1 LQPFSLN
8 FKRFFLVLVMLSTL
22 VALPVTPAH
31 AASLPAEINKQ
42 FTPLQI
48 DAGGVSVLRVTI
60 FNPNSFELTNASW
73 TDNLVGVNDPGLF
86 IADPANVVN
95 TCGVPGD
102 VTAVPGTTT
111 LSLANGIVPAQSGS
125 TPGECYVEVSVSS
138 VTAGN
143 LINTIPDGNLN
154 AEGNDGGTPV
164 VITNTSPA
172 SATIT
177 VIAVSSPSLSK
188 SFNPSTIFV
197 GESTQLTITI
207 NNNDVDTNLTGV
219 SYTDTLPAGLSIAST
234 FIPIVSNCG
243 AGYTLNADPGTDTIA
258 LSGATVT
265 PSQNCTVTVSVTG
278 DSGLYTQTN
287 GNPNMIPAGPGG
299 TGSLRTDQGVT
310 NGSPARADLSIQ
322 PVALAKDFSAGS
334 IVAGGNTT
342 LTITLQNPTSA
353 DIVGVNI
360 SDVVDNTLPGL
371 EIVAGTEG
379 TTCVTVG
386 PPAHTL
392 SVDTTTQ
399 TISLTNG
406 TIPARTAPLPAVGT
420 CTITVTVQAPLTISN
435 TATTRTNTIPPGA
448 LTQSPPGVT
457 NILHV
462 SDTITVNPALTGTK
476 SYSPTTVAL
485 NGISTVTIRL
495 TNNSATDLTGVNF
508 TDTLPAN
515 LTVSGTPAPSQCGG
529 AITSTAN
536 SVTLA
541 GGTIAANSNC
551 TITFDVTSSVP
562 GSGTTYENSIP
573 AGDITTAQC
582 DATQCVGNGSTIRTG
597 TDLTVVNASQLPV
610 TVGKSFATSPI
621 QPGQTTRLRITI
633 TAPVDTGIS
642 GINITDNLPSGLII
656 ATPNPPTIPA
666 PSENCPGGTL
676 TAVAGTGI
684 ISFSNLSTDT
694 LNAGANCRIDV
705 YVTST
710 IPGAYENR
718 ILANTVTT
726 SQGRTN
732 ELGDTVATLQVTSM
746 TVNKAF
752 YPTIVQANGVSR
764 MTITLQNNSPETLT
778 DLTVID
784 NLPGTTANGL
794 VVAPVP
800 NATTTCAGG
809 TVTANPGTQLIR
821 LDGGTIPAQV
831 GGIAGICTIS
841 IDVQGRDSSPTS
853 ASNYDN
859 QIPVANVSARVPS
872 TGTYIN
878 PTAQATARL
887 SIQNLSIGVVKGFNP
902 VLVYGGATSTM
913 TVQLIN
919 PNSAATLT
927 GIAFTDDMDL
937 LYLPGESGIKLADP
951 VDFDTGTCGGV
962 LTGNPGEASFS
973 FSGGVLAPSTSCQL
987 TLKVVME
994 VNGNRTNRIPTGAV
1008 TTTNGVSSQYPTEAS
1023 LTNLPGVSVSKLFNP
1038 DPVLI
1043 NESSTLTI
1051 TIKNTS
1057 NIAVVN
1063 MGLNDNLPG
1072 TLPSGLEVADPA
1084 NVTNTCGG
1092 TLTANPGDQV
1102 ISLSGGGLAGNATC
1116 VIAVS
1121 VTATVPGTYVNTIP
1135 SGALTAD
1142 GGVTNNDPTTD
1153 SLTVTT
1159 DLFSLG
1165 NRVWFDTD
1173 NSSTINGAEVGADG
1187 VTVELYAADASGN
1200 PTGPVIGTQVT
1211 SSGGYYRFDGL
1222 PAGNYVVL
1230 IPASQF
1236 AAGGP
1241 LAGYWSSGT
1250 TLGGFGGISETA
1262 APDPDNDA
1270 DNDDNGM
1277 RQPSGAFSGAV
1288 TSRPVTLGPNS
1299 EEPIDDV
1306 DADPT
1311 NPAGESPNDRS
1322 NRTVDFGFYRQ
1333 QLGNQIYQDTN
1344 ENGTYDTGD
1353 LPMPGARVQ
1362 LFASDGAT
1370 EIPVGPDGILGT
1382 ADDAQG
1388 GVTTGAGGTY
1398 LFSGLPEGSYV
1409 VKVLPT
1415 GYPST
1420 VDTANPTDSSNPNTN
1435 ADNND
1440 NGTGTSGGTV
1450 SSNIVTLTPGNLGA
1464 GLNNAV
1470 DYATGTTYNPTV
1482 DFGYITSLGKT
1493 IVSTDVA
1500 HTSGYNVTI
1509 GEIVTYEVLMS
1520 VPVGLLNTVQ
1530 LVDTPQTGL
1539 AFVDC
1544 VSITM
1549 PTNVTSSTFGS
1560 GGACD
1565 TSDGTTAGTSNPLIE
1580 NSGARITFNFGDITN
1595 TTVASQIVTVRYSL
1609 IVLDILA
1616 NQDGNSLTNNV
1627 TWTWAGGTRTT
1638 SAPVV
1643 EIIEPEMTI
1652 EKDATP
1658 STTALGDTVIFT
1670 IDVTHSVPSTA
1681 DAFDVVVTDQIPS
1694 GLTFVTGSL
1703 VYSGTAT
1710 LTSSGY
1716 DPGTNTIR
1724 LVWDVFRLGET
1735 ANLTFQAIFVGPAPV
1750 VNLANVEWTS
1760 LEIDPALPGPPPIPQ
1775 QKSPYNS
1782 NSTERWYDPGV
1793 SSGVNNYGGSDSVT
1807 INSPDSTQVENLPET
1822 GFAPGK
1828 ETILPEQPLDH
1839 AYATLGDLW
1848 LEIPD
1853 LGLKANIVG
1862 VPQTEGG
1869 WNVSWLWEQV
1879 GWLQGSAFPTWNG
1892 NSVVTGHVYLPNGKP
1907 GPFVDLS
1914 KLRFG
1919 NQVIVH
1925 AFGQRYIYEIR
1936 TNHTILPTNMSPFK
1950 HEGKAWLTLLT
1961 CKGYDESTDTY
1972 KYRVAVRA
1980 VLVKVEAER

>member
-1 LQPFSLN
+1 VVGP
-8 FKRFFLVLVMLSTL
+8 TI
-22 VALPVTPAH
+22 PVH

-60 FNPNSFELTNASW
+60 FNPNAFPLTNASW

-95 TCGVPGD
+95 TCGLPGD
-102 VTAVPGTTT
+102 VTAIPGTTT
-111 LSLANGIVPAQSGS
+111 LSLANGIVPAQTGS
-125 TPGECYVEVSVSS
+125 TPGECHVEVNVSS

-143 LINTIPDGNLN
+143 LINTIPAGDLNADGN
-154 AEGNDGGTPV
+154 DSGTPV

-188 SFNPSTIFV
+188 LFNPSTIFV
-197 GESTQLTITI
+197 GETTRLTITI

-219 SYTDTLPAGLSIAST
+219 SYTDTLPTGLRLANVVD
-234 FIPIVSNCG
+234 PDVSNCG
-243 AGYTLNADPGTDTIA
+243 AGYTLTADPGTDTIA

-322 PVALAKDFSAGS
+322 PIGIAKDFSAGS
-334 IVAGGNTT
+334 IVAGGTTT

-360 SDVVDNTLPGL
+360 SDVVDDTLPGL
-371 EIVAGTEG
+371 EIVAGTEA

-386 PPAHTL
+386 LPTHTL
-392 SVDTTTQ
+392 SVDTATQ

-406 TIPARTAPLPAVGT
+406 TIPARTAPLPAIGT
-420 CTITVTVQAPLTISN
+420 CTVTVTVQAPLTISN
-435 TATTRTNTIPPGA
+435 TVTTRTNTIPPGA

-457 NILHV
+457 NILPV

-621 QPGQTTRLRITI
+621 QPGQITRLRITI
-633 TAPVDTGIS
+633 TAPVDIGIS

-656 ATPNPPTIPA
+656 ATPNPPTTPG
-666 PSENCPGGTL
+666 PTENCPGGTL
-676 TAVAGTGI
+676 SAVAGTGI

-752 YPTIVQANGVSR
+752 YPTIIQANGVSR
-764 MTITLQNNSPETLT
+764 MTITLQNNSSETLT

-809 TVTANPGTQLIR
+809 TITANPGTQLIR

-841 IDVQGRDSSPTS
+841 VDVQGRDSSPTS
-853 ASNYDN
+853 VSNYDN

-919 PNSAATLT
+919 PNISATLT

-937 LYLPGESGIKLADP
+937 LYLPGESGIKLANP

-973 FSGGVLAPSTSCQL
+973 FSGGVLPANTSCQL

-994 VNGNRTNRIPTGAV
+994 VNGNRTNHIPAGAV

-1051 TIKNTS
+1051 TIRNTS

-1116 VIAVS
+1116 VVAVS
-1121 VTATVPGTYVNTIP
+1121 VTATAPGTYVNTIP

-1153 SLTVTT
+1153 TLTVTT

-1173 NSSTINGAEVGADG
+1173 NSSTINGAEVGVDG

-1222 PAGNYVVL
+1222 PAGSYVVL

-1250 TLGGFGGISETA
+1250 TT
-1262 APDPDNDA
+1262 
-1270 DNDDNGM
+1270 
-1277 RQPSGAFSGAV
+1277 
-1288 TSRPVTLGPNS
+1288 
-1299 EEPIDDV
+1299 
-1306 DADPT
+1306 
-1311 NPAGESPNDRS
+1311 
-1322 NRTVDFGFYRQ
+1322 RTVP
-1333 QLGNQIYQDTN
+1333 T
-1344 ENGTYDTGD
+1344 
-1353 LPMPGARVQ
+1353 
-1362 LFASDGAT
+1362 
-1370 EIPVGPDGILGT
+1370 IPVICQCPV
-1382 ADDAQG
+1382 QG
-1388 GVTTGAGGTY
+1388 CNY
-1398 LFSGLPEGSYV
+1398 L
-1409 VKVLPT
+1409 
-1415 GYPST
+1415 
-1420 VDTANPTDSSNPNTN
+1420 
-1435 ADNND
+1435 
-1440 NGTGTSGGTV
+1440 
-1450 SSNIVTLTPGNLGA
+1450 
-1464 GLNNAV
+1464 
-1470 DYATGTTYNPTV
+1470 
-1482 DFGYITSLGKT
+1482 
-1493 IVSTDVA
+1493 
-1500 HTSGYNVTI
+1500 
-1509 GEIVTYEVLMS
+1509 
-1520 VPVGLLNTVQ
+1520 Q
-1530 LVDTPQTGL
+1530 
-1539 AFVDC
+1539 
-1544 VSITM
+1544 
-1549 PTNVTSSTFGS
+1549 
-1560 GGACD
+1560 
-1565 TSDGTTAGTSNPLIE
+1565 
-1580 NSGARITFNFGDITN
+1580 
-1595 TTVASQIVTVRYSL
+1595 VTVRL
-1609 IVLDILA
+1609 RFL
-1616 NQDGNSLTNNV
+1616 
-1627 TWTWAGGTRTT
+1627 
-1638 SAPVV
+1638 
-1643 EIIEPEMTI
+1643 
-1652 EKDATP
+1652 
-1658 STTALGDTVIFT
+1658 
-1670 IDVTHSVPSTA
+1670 
-1681 DAFDVVVTDQIPS
+1681 
-1694 GLTFVTGSL
+1694 L
-1703 VYSGTAT
+1703 V
-1710 LTSSGY
+1710 
-1716 DPGTNTIR
+1716 
-1724 LVWDVFRLGET
+1724 
-1735 ANLTFQAIFVGPAPV
+1735 QM
-1750 VNLANVEWTS
+1750 
-1760 LEIDPALPGPPPIPQ
+1760 
-1775 QKSPYNS
+1775 
-1782 NSTERWYDPGV
+1782 
-1793 SSGVNNYGGSDSVT
+1793 
-1807 INSPDSTQVENLPET
+1807 
-1822 GFAPGK
+1822 
-1828 ETILPEQPLDH
+1828 
-1839 AYATLGDLW
+1839 
-1848 LEIPD
+1848 
-1853 LGLKANIVG
+1853 
-1862 VPQTEGG
+1862 
-1869 WNVSWLWEQV
+1869 VSWEQRMM
-1879 GWLQGSAFPTWNG
+1879 
-1892 NSVVTGHVYLPNGKP
+1892 H
-1907 GPFVDLS
+1907 
-1914 KLRFG
+1914 R
-1919 NQVIVH
+1919 
-1925 AFGQRYIYEIR
+1925 E
-1936 TNHTILPTNMSPFK
+1936 
-1950 HEGKAWLTLLT
+1950 E
-1961 CKGYDESTDTY
+1961 
-1972 KYRVAVRA
+1972 
-1980 VLVKVEAER
+1980 